1 MSYGINLSFNNTES
15 IQLPVMPGSFEIG
28 EGGKNKTYDVL
39 ELGEI
44 NVIKNL
50 KLSEYAFSS
59 FFPAQP
65 YPFVTV
71 QPLLKPYEYVKLIL
85 KWMEAKQPIRF
96 IVISDAFDIDTLAS
110 IEGFDWKEEA
120 GRSGDIDYSLKL
132 KKYVPYSARRAV
144 SISTLETATAST
156 QTIQAPERPN
166 EQQTPKT
173 YTLAAGDTLWSVA
186 QKLLGGGARWPELQS
201 LNGISDAEIKRL
213 QIGRVLKLP

>member
-1 MSYGINLSFNNTES
+1 MPYGIKLSLYSETIE
-15 IQLPVMPGSFEIG
+15 LPVMPGALEIG
-28 EGGKNKTYDVL
+28 EGGNNKTYDIVA
-39 ELGEI
+39 LGEI
-44 NVIKNL
+44 NVIKNP

-59 FFPAQP
+59 FFPAQR

-71 QPLLKPYEYVKLIL
+71 QPLLLPYEYVKLIL
-85 KWMEAKQPIRF
+85 KWMKSREPIRF
-96 IVISDAFDIDTLAS
+96 VFISDTFDINTLAS

-144 SISTLETATAST
+144 SISTLQTATAST

-173 YTLAAGDTLWSVA
+173 YTLVAGDTLWAVA
-186 QKLLGGGARWPELQS
+186 QKQLGNGSRWPELQS
-201 LNGISDAEIKRL
+201 LNGISDADIKRL
-213 QIGRVLKLP
+213 QIGQVIKLA